1 MKFLVTGNRGF
12 IGSHMSKTLTELGHT
27 VTTFE
32 WGETWPGVQGQDWV
46 IHIGAISS
54 TTEKDANKLYTQNF
68 EFSVRLHQ
76 ECKKHNVNLQ
86 YSSSASVYGLL
97 SEFKED
103 SPVDPRTGYAWSKY
117 FFERYATQNQ
127 GINIVQGFRYFNVYG
142 SGEDHK
148 GSQAS
153 PFHQFA
159 MQAKTG
165 VIKVFEN
172 SDDYHRDFVP
182 VETVID
188 THLKFF
194 NVEESGIWN
203 VGTGKTMSFL
213 DVAKTFNAEIQ
224 EIPMPKILE
233 HSYQTYTC
241 ADMSKTNATL
251 ERYKI

>member
-12 IGSHMSKTLTELGHT
+12 IGSHMVKTLTELGHT

-32 WGETWPGVQGQDWV
+32 WGESWPGVQDQDWV

-76 ECKKHNVNLQ
+76 ECKKYNVNLQ

-97 SEFKED
+97 NEFRED

-117 FFERYATQNQ
+117 YFESHAAQNQ
-127 GINIVQGFRYFNVYG
+127 GSNIVQGFRYFNVYG

-172 SDDYHRDFVP
+172 SEQYQRDFVP

-188 THLKFF
+188 THLKFL

-213 DVAKTFNAEIQ
+213 DVAKTFNTQIQ
-224 EIPMPKILE
+224 EIPMPKNLE
-233 HSYQTYTC
+233 NSYQTYTC
-241 ADMSKTNATL
+241 ADMTKTNMTL
-251 ERYKI
+251 QLYR

>member
-12 IGSHMSKTLTELGHT
+12 IGSHMVKTLTELGHT

-32 WGETWPGVQGQDWV
+32 WDETWPGVQEQDWV
-46 IHIGAISS
+46 MHFGAISN
-54 TTEKDANKLYTQNF
+54 TTEKDAKKLYAQNY

-86 YSSSASVYGLL
+86 YSSSASVYGLMH
-97 SEFKED
+97 EFKED

-117 FFERYATQNQ
+117 YFERHAAQNQ
-127 GINIVQGFRYFNVYG
+127 GSNIVQGFRYFNVYG

-172 SDDYHRDFVP
+172 SEQYQRDFVP

-188 THLKFF
+188 THLKFL

-213 DVAKTFNAEIQ
+213 DVAKTFNTQIQ
-224 EIPMPKILE
+224 EIPMPKNLE
-233 HSYQTYTC
+233 NSYQTYTC
-241 ADMSKTNATL
+241 ADMTKTNMTL
-251 ERYKI
+251 QLYR